1 MENLQ
6 PVQGQEIEHMK
17 EAASRT
23 EQSGLSLSERR
34 AFMQLPL
41 LERRQILAGQA
52 EEMFKHYQNS
62 QQWRELQAGDI
73 IDY

>member
-17 EAASRT
+17 EAASQT

-41 LERRQILAGQA
+41 LERRQILASQA

-62 QQWRELQAGDI
+62 QEWRELQAGDI